1 MQLLR
6 PVCDAAG
13 APAGWQLQPVVLPS
27 WAASQHTA
35 AAPAEVAEAAVADAV
50 VSDDESA
57 EANAGV
63 HAFVRRALAMP
74 VHGCACG
81 VDGARMTQTPRQLL
95 FKPISS

>member
-35 AAPAEVAEAAVADAV
+35 AAPAEAAEAAVADAA
-50 VSDDESA
+50 VSEDDEA
-57 EANAGV
+57 TTGV
-63 HAFVRRALAMP
+63 RVSVHRA
-74 VHGCACG
+74 
-81 VDGARMTQTPRQLL
+81 
-95 FKPISS
+95 